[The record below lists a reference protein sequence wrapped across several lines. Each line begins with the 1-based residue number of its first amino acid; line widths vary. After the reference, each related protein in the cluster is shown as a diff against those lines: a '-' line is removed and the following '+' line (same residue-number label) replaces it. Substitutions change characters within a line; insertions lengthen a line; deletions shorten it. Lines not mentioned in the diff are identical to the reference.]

1 MVMGMGASKMNT
13 TNIAI
18 GIGIVGILYYKFRM
32 TPATPKGFV
41 GIGNDGPINYQNWCG
56 TGTPTYGNDKEG
68 TYTEIEPVETPTQPR
83 SVWTK
88 DEGSWLWGWG
98 PKK

>member
-1 MVMGMGASKMNT
+1 MNT
-13 TNIAI
+13 TNIVI
-18 GIGIVGILYYKFRM
+18 GIGIVGILVYKFRM
-32 TPATPKGFV
+32 TSTVPEGFT
-41 GIGNDGPINYQNWCG
+41 GLGNDGAPIRYQNWCG
-56 TGTPTYGNDKEG
+56 TGVPNYGNDDGG
-68 TYTEIEPVETPTQPR
+68 TFTDIAPVETPTQPR